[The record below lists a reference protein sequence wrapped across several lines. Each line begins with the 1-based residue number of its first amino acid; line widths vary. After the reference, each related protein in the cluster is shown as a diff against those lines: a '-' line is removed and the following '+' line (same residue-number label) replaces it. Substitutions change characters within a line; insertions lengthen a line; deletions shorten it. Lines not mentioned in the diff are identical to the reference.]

1 MMRKATKMLSVPI
14 ISISLV
20 LCSAEVS
27 SANTLTERGNFT
39 YAAGSLSS
47 TTTMTD
53 ADLDALI
60 RAFES
65 VPADLQYANPRTT
78 SNYETRLNAALHGL
92 TFKSLM
98 RRNRVSIGHYAPMVN
113 WVGCALA
120 IASFVFQ
127 YGVPIAKALGWLKR
141 AKQIY
146 RTVSAIWKAFKRGEL
161 LAHLGSDGA
170 KFLESILGIEPITR
184 NCLS

>member
-1 MMRKATKMLSVPI
+1 MMRKAMKMLSVPI
-14 ISISLV
+14 VSVSLV

-47 TTTMTD
+47 NTTMTD

-78 SNYETRLNAALHGL
+78 SNYEARLNAALHGL
-92 TFKSLM
+92 AFKSLM
-98 RRNRVSIGHYAPMVN
+98 RRNRV
-113 WVGCALA
+113 
-120 IASFVFQ
+120 
-127 YGVPIAKALGWLKR
+127 
-141 AKQIY
+141 
-146 RTVSAIWKAFKRGEL
+146 
-161 LAHLGSDGA
+161 
-170 KFLESILGIEPITR
+170 
-184 NCLS
+184 LSLIHI

>member
-1 MMRKATKMLSVPI
+1 MRKTMKMLSVPI
-14 ISISLV
+14 VSISLV

-78 SNYETRLNAALHGL
+78 SNYEARLNAALHGL

-127 YGVPIAKALGWLKR
+127 YSVPIAKALGWLKR

-146 RTVSAIWKAFKRGEL
+146 RTVSAIWKERGEL
-161 LAHLGSDGA
+161 EAHLGPDGA
-170 KFLESILGIEPITR
+170 KFLEMILGIEPITR

>member
-1 MMRKATKMLSVPI
+1 MRKTMKMLSVPI
-14 ISISLV
+14 VSISLV

-78 SNYETRLNAALHGL
+78 SNYEARLNAALHGL

-127 YGVPIAKALGWLKR
+127 YSVPIAKALGWLKR

-146 RTVSAIWKAFKRGEL
+146 RTVSAIWKARGEL
-161 LAHLGSDGA
+161 EAHLDPDGA
-170 KFLESILGIEPITR
+170 KFLEMILGIEPITR

>member
-1 MMRKATKMLSVPI
+1 MRKTMKMLSVPI
-14 ISISLV
+14 VSISLV

-78 SNYETRLNAALHGL
+78 SNYEARLNAALHGL

-113 WVGCALA
+113 WGGCALA

-127 YGVPIAKALGWLKR
+127 YSVPIAKALGWLKR

-146 RTVSAIWKAFKRGEL
+146 RTVSAIWKARGEL
-161 LAHLGSDGA
+161 EAHLGPDGA
-170 KFLESILGIEPITR
+170 KFLEMILGIEPITR

>member
-1 MMRKATKMLSVPI
+1 MHKTMKMSAVMI
-14 ISISLV
+14 ASISLV

-65 VPADLQYANPRTT
+65 VPADLKYANPRTT
-78 SNYETRLNAALHGL
+78 LNYEARLNAALHGL

-146 RTVSAIWKAFKRGEL
+146 RTVSAIWKAREEL
-161 LAHLGSDGA
+161 KAHLGSDGA
-170 KFLESILGIEPITR
+170 KFLEMILGIEPITR

>member
-1 MMRKATKMLSVPI
+1 MRKTMKMSAVMI
-14 ISISLV
+14 ASISLV

-78 SNYETRLNAALHGL
+78 SNYEARLNAALHGL

-127 YGVPIAKALGWLKR
+127 YSVPIAKALGWLKR

-146 RTVSAIWKAFKRGEL
+146 RTVSAIWKARGEL
-161 LAHLGSDGA
+161 EAHLGPDGA
-170 KFLESILGIEPITR
+170 KFLEMILGIEPITR

>member
-1 MMRKATKMLSVPI
+1 MRKTMKMLSVPI
-14 ISISLV
+14 VSISLV

-78 SNYETRLNAALHGL
+78 SNYEARLNAALHGL

-127 YGVPIAKALGWLKR
+127 YSVPIAKALGWLKR

-146 RTVSAIWKAFKRGEL
+146 RTVSAIWKARGEL
-161 LAHLGSDGA
+161 EAHLGPDGA
-170 KFLESILGIEPITR
+170 KFLEMILGIEPITR

>member
-1 MMRKATKMLSVPI
+1 MRKTIKMSAVMI
-14 ISISLV
+14 ASISLV

-47 TTTMTD
+47 TATMTD

-78 SNYETRLNAALHGL
+78 SNYEARLNEALHGL

-146 RTVSAIWKAFKRGEL
+146 GTVSAIWKAFKRGEL

-170 KFLESILGIEPITR
+170 KFLESILGIEPVTR

>member
-1 MMRKATKMLSVPI
+1 MRKTMKMLSVPI
-14 ISISLV
+14 VSISLV

-78 SNYETRLNAALHGL
+78 SNYEARLNAALHGL

-146 RTVSAIWKAFKRGEL
+146 RTVSAIWKARGEL
-161 LAHLGSDGA
+161 KAHLGSDGA
-170 KFLESILGIEPITR
+170 KFLEMILGIEPITR

>member
-1 MMRKATKMLSVPI
+1 MRKSMKMLSVPI
-14 ISISLV
+14 VSISLV

-47 TTTMTD
+47 TATMTD

-78 SNYETRLNAALHGL
+78 SNYEARLNEALHGL

-98 RRNRVSIGHYAPMVN
+98 RRNKVSIGHYAPMVN

-146 RTVSAIWKAFKRGEL
+146 RTVSAIWKARGEL
-161 LAHLGSDGA
+161 KAHLGPDGA
-170 KFLESILGIEPITR
+170 KFLEMILGIEPITR

>member
-1 MMRKATKMLSVPI
+1 MCKTMKMLSVPI
-14 ISISLV
+14 VSISLV

-78 SNYETRLNAALHGL
+78 SNYEARLNAALHGL

-127 YGVPIAKALGWLKR
+127 YSVPIAKALGWLKR

-146 RTVSAIWKAFKRGEL
+146 RTVSAIWKARGEL
-161 LAHLGSDGA
+161 EAHLGPDGA
-170 KFLESILGIEPITR
+170 KFLEMILGIEPITR